1 MKEPRPERAYS
12 IKSRPPREKIVM
24 DLNIA
29 AVTVNQQLCEP
40 KFRKVLTENCY
51 VFNDSVRIGENDRI
65 ELNPECKDKSWYFGR
80 NIAVQAIVGPNG
92 SGKSSLL
99 ELIYRIINN
108 FSALVERGMKRNA
121 AWRLLFVEG
130 LHAELY
136 YVQDRHLYCISCR
149 GNDVIF
155 IKDGQK
161 VRMFSAN
168 TQSRRQSTENQLLVS
183 EMAKMADSLHYTIVT
198 NYSLQSLISTD
209 YADET
214 SLSPDKGG
222 TFSPEQEGTVWIS
235 HLYHKNDGYLTP
247 IVLNPFRDQKGN
259 IDMVTEYQL
268 TVYRLSA
275 LLLYYRKRKGFFDDY
290 ELNDIQYTF
299 SLNIVQEKYKEKEIS
314 DNRIFNAVLNIENF
328 VMNNPH
334 STEAI
339 LLSQMGFH
347 DLKLDHDI
355 TRAAAAYLVYKILSI
370 ASKYPSYGDF
380 DHWKLDL
387 FDKTSLTEV
396 EMMELSRLTT
406 KIKRDRS
413 HITIKVVQVC
423 NLLRVIENRGAEV
436 LERNSFG
443 IDYYRDLVGYSYVQA
458 RSELFEIMY
467 MLPPSFFIPTLTIK
481 NPEKEGQPLEIS
493 KFSSGERQLLYTF
506 STYIYH
512 IRNLLSIPKERVA
525 YRHIN
530 LILDE
535 AEICF
540 HPEYQRLFLSRLL
553 YMIKSLHLNLHC
565 AFNIII
571 ATHSPFILSDMPR
584 ENILYL
590 DKGKAQSREQFIRPL
605 AANIS
610 DILYQSF
617 FLRNGFIGEWART
630 KINEI
635 LKKKVT
641 WWQLSSDEIDFI
653 NNIGDEYLK
662 KQVKRH
668 FGFEE
673 R

>member
-1 MKEPRPERAYS
+1 MKESRPQRAYPTKGS
-12 IKSRPPREKIVM
+12 SHRDENAM
-24 DLNIA
+24 ELNIA
-29 AVTVNQQLCEP
+29 AVTINQQLCDP

-51 VFNDSVRIGENDRI
+51 VFNDSVRVDENDRI
-65 ELNPECKDKSWYFGR
+65 ELNTECKDKSWYFGR
-80 NIAVQAIVGPNG
+80 NITVQAIVGPNG

-99 ELIYRIINN
+99 ELIYRIVNN

-130 LHAELY
+130 LYAELY
-136 YVQDRHLYCISCR
+136 YVQDGHLYCISCR

-155 IKDGQK
+155 IKDGEK
-161 VRMFSAN
+161 VRMFSAI
-168 TQSRRQSTENQLLVS
+168 TQSYPHNKENQLLVN

-198 NYSLQSLISTD
+198 NYSLQSLISSD

-214 SLSPDKGG
+214 SLSPDRED
-222 TFSPEQEGTVWIS
+222 TFSLEQKGTVWIS

-259 IDMVTEYQL
+259 IDIVKEYHL

-290 ELNDIQYTF
+290 ELDDIQYNF

-314 DNRIFNAVLNIENF
+314 DNRIFNAVLNIENY
-328 VMNNPH
+328 VKNNIF
-334 STEAI
+334 STEAV

-387 FDKTSLTEV
+387 FDKKSLTAE
-396 EMMELSRLTT
+396 EMIELSSLTA

-413 HITIKVVQVC
+413 HVTIKVIQVC
-423 NLLRVIENRGAEV
+423 NLLRAIKNNGISI
-436 LERNSFG
+436 LERKSLG
-443 IDYYRDLVGYSYVQA
+443 IDDYHKIVEVSDPKGRN
-458 RSELFEIMY
+458 ELFEIMY
-467 MLPPSFFIPTLTIK
+467 TLPPSFFIPTLTIK
-481 NPEKEGQPLEIS
+481 NPEKDGQPLEIS

-530 LILDE
+530 LIFDE

-553 YMIKSLHLNLHC
+553 YMIKSLHLNMHC

-590 DKGKAQSREQFIRPL
+590 DKGREQNRELFIKPL

-635 LKKKVT
+635 LKKKVK
-641 WWQLSSDEIDFI
+641 WLQLSREEMAFID
-653 NNIGDEYLK
+653 NIGDEYLK

-673 R
+673 G

>member
-1 MKEPRPERAYS
+1 MKVPKPERAYS
-12 IKSRPPREKIVM
+12 IKRRNPQEKNVM
-24 DLNIA
+24 ELNIA
-29 AVTVNQQLCEP
+29 AVTINQQLCDP

-51 VFNDSVRIGENDRI
+51 VFNDSVRVDKNDRI
-65 ELNPECKDKSWYFGR
+65 ELNTECNDNSWYFGK

-130 LHAELY
+130 LYAELY

-155 IKDGQK
+155 IRDGEK

-168 TQSRRQSTENQLLVS
+168 TQSYRQSKENQLLVN

-198 NYSLQSLISTD
+198 NYSLQSLVSSD

-214 SLSPDKGG
+214 SLSPDRGG
-222 TFSPEQEGTVWIS
+222 AFSPEQESAVWIS

-299 SLNIVQEKYKEKEIS
+299 SLNIVQEKYREKEIS
-314 DNRIFNAVLNIENF
+314 DNRIFNAVLNIENY
-328 VMNNPH
+328 VKKNPY
-334 STEAI
+334 STAAV
-339 LLSQMGFH
+339 LLNQMGFH

-387 FDKTSLTEV
+387 FDKTSLTTE
-396 EMMELSRLTT
+396 EMIELSRLTT
-406 KIKRDRS
+406 RIKRDRS

-423 NLLRVIENRGAEV
+423 NLLRVIEERGVEV
-436 LERNSFG
+436 LERGSFG
-443 IDYYRDLVGYSYVQA
+443 IDFYRDLVGSPYVQA

-553 YMIKSLHLNLHC
+553 YMIKSLRLNLHC

-584 ENILYL
+584 NKILYL
-590 DKGKAQSREQFIRPL
+590 DKGKAQNREQFIKPL

-641 WWQLSSDEIDFI
+641 WWQLSREEMDFI
-653 NNIGDEYLK
+653 DNIGDEYLK

-668 FGFEE
+668 FGIEE